1 MSRAREEE
9 EEEEERGRNHR
20 EHIVL
25 LLLLTLMGQ
34 NVTDTVSNC
43 LTGESIVSCNT
54 IFCVSINPFATI
66 ATYPTI

>member
-9 EEEEERGRNHR
+9 EEEEERGRIHR

-25 LLLLTLMGQ
+25 L
-34 NVTDTVSNC
+34 C
-43 LTGESIVSCNT
+43 LTGESIASCNT